1 MVDSVEVAGIVVRY
15 ESWTTPEELYRQDQL
30 ERASATAREQA
41 LIAFLKAKE
50 DRPWRPPSKCAYP
63 TRSIRC

>member
-1 MVDSVEVAGIVVRY
+1 MVDSVEVAGNVVRY

-50 DRPWRPPSKCAYP
+50 DRPWS
-63 TRSIRC
+63 